1 MTDCSCATLQICS
14 WRKGGRGKA
23 QKGHQHASPAHTAT
37 RLPPACPVVL
47 TEMSSV
53 MSESQFCT
61 PAQVKMEPVDMQ
73 GVNHQAMRC
82 TCAGSCQAR
91 PCLMSFTPC
100 PLSCTPCLMSVAP
113 CHTLP
118 HFLHTLPHVMRALP
132 YAICTPCH
140 VSAAPCPML
149 PAPPHSLYT
158 PDSLFL
164 DSSMSSI
171 VDTFQLPMHR
181 SSGTC
186 TKAINGNQ

>member
-1 MTDCSCATLQICS
+1 
-14 WRKGGRGKA
+14 
-23 QKGHQHASPAHTAT
+23 
-37 RLPPACPVVL
+37 
-47 TEMSSV
+47 
-53 MSESQFCT
+53 
-61 PAQVKMEPVDMQ
+61 MQ
-73 GVNHQAMRC
+73 GVSHQAVRC

-100 PLSCTPCLMSVAP
+100 PLSCTPCLLSCTPCHMSVAP
-113 CHTLP
+113 
-118 HFLHTLPHVMRALP
+118 
-132 YAICTPCH
+132 Y
-140 VSAAPCPML
+140 PML
-149 PAPPHSLYT
+149 SAPPHSLYT